1 MTNTNLLVRLRDLHE
16 ELSVIN
22 EDLMSVDKVDE
33 GTVDALGQLVTDV
46 GLLVDRANLI
56 VISVDSGGSEL
67 EHADLLDRVRQFEN
81 EHPRVTRFLSQVTD
95 LIAMIG
101 I

>member
-1 MTNTNLLVRLRDLHE
+1 MTNTQLLVRLRDLHE
-16 ELSVIN
+16 ELAVIN
-22 EDLMSVDKVDE
+22 EDLMSVEKVDE

-46 GLLVDRANLI
+46 GKLVDRANKI
-56 VISVDSGGSEL
+56 AGAVDEAADSE
-67 EHADLLDRVRQFEN
+67 HGDILDRVRQFES

>member
-1 MTNTNLLVRLRDLHE
+1 MTKTQLLVRLRDLHE
-16 ELSVIN
+16 ELAVIN
-22 EDLMSVDKVDE
+22 EDLKSVEKVDE

-46 GLLVDRANLI
+46 GMLVDRANKI
-56 VISVDSGGSEL
+56 AGDVDEAADSE
-67 EHADLLDRVRQFEN
+67 HGDILDRVRQFED

>member
-1 MTNTNLLVRLRDLHE
+1 MTNTQLLVRLRDLHH
-16 ELSVIN
+16 ELAFIN
-22 EDLMSVDKVDE
+22 EDLMSVEKVDD
-33 GTVDALGQLVTDV
+33 GTVDALGQLVSDV
-46 GLLVDRANLI
+46 GLLVDRANKI
-56 VISVDSGGSEL
+56 AGASDS
-67 EHADLLDRVRQFEN
+67 EHGDLLDRVKQFEN